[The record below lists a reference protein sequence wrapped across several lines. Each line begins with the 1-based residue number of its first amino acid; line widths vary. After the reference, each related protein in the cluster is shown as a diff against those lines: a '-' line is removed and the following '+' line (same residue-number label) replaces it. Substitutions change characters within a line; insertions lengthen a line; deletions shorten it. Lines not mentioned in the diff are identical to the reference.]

1 MDQER
6 IPMKGEDCRS
16 SRREQ
21 RIKILFAQAMKM
33 SVYRLQGDEI
43 DRREL
48 AIRDLTAHL
57 THRRKASSVRTSPVE
72 TIPEY

>member
-1 MDQER
+1 
-6 IPMKGEDCRS
+6 
-16 SRREQ
+16 
-21 RIKILFAQAMKM
+21 MKM